1 MTIIKKTVVIH
12 PVIDMYVRETWAA
25 LIKAGYDATYSTALN
40 FMLLIAIMET
50 ITRGWSRETTQV
62 LQSFLKDEKTIEE
75 LSMTEQLSKVVE
87 YMTREIIENARRM
100 IEKTRK
106 DQ

>member
-1 MTIIKKTVVIH
+1 
-12 PVIDMYVRETWAA
+12 
-25 LIKAGYDATYSTALN
+25 
-40 FMLLIAIMET
+40 
-50 ITRGWSRETTQV
+50 
-62 LQSFLKDEKTIEE
+62 LQSFLRDEKTIEE

-106 DQ
+106 DR